1 MTKWS
6 SGAAEH
12 LPAHWAQSRGRGWSA
27 ARLQLGTLSPSPQL
41 AVRTPSSSLLG
52 GTGGLP
58 HPGERGGWLRPTAIL
73 VAACAAGSLA
83 ALSHCQLGLGRGAQI
98 LCAGAGRTGQV
109 IKPRVTLLWSWVKWF
124 LLLLTP
130 EEFCSVW
137 FHSGNFSCKPPHQ
150 QVPSAAFCLAILQPL
165 LLPAE
170 GKAIV

>member
-1 MTKWS
+1 MACLIQGSVVDGCVPQRFWW
-6 SGAAEH
+6 
-12 LPAHWAQSRGRGWSA
+12 LPV
-27 ARLQLGTLSPSPQL
+27 LL
-41 AVRTPSSSLLG
+41 ALWQ
-52 GTGGLP
+52 
-58 HPGERGGWLRPTAIL
+58 HCPTA
-73 VAACAAGSLA
+73 SLGWVEERRYCVQEQA
-83 ALSHCQLGLGRGAQI
+83 V
-98 LCAGAGRTGQV
+98 TGQV